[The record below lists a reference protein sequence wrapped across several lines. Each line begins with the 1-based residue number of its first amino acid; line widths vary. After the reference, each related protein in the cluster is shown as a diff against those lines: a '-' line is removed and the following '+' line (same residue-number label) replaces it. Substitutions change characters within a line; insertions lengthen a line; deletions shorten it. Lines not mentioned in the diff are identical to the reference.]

1 MCIADIHRTIP
12 SYFDGISAAMNI
24 LLCWR
29 DVDDAESP
37 DCNDFA
43 KSFGQLVGPYNLCH
57 NLSAN
62 VAYGLAE
69 AREAWIETSQ
79 SFREK

>member
-1 MCIADIHRTIP
+1 
-12 SYFDGISAAMNI
+12 MNI

-62 VAYGLAE
+62 VAYGLD
-69 AREAWIETSQ
+69 RSQ
-79 SFREK
+79 WGMDRNIAVISRKMIPVFVL